1 MNKLNDIKSIY
12 ESIQIIINKLNEIN
26 NENIKLINKEINQFE
41 E

>member
-1 MNKLNDIKSIY
+1 MNKLNDIKSNY

-26 NENIKLINKEINQFE
+26 NDNIKLINKEINQFE